1 MRLRRAVGT
10 IGLTQM
16 VGYAGSFYMP
26 APLAAEMGPAVGV
39 SPAFVFMLFSAAL
52 LIGAF
57 AGPSL
62 GRFIDRRGA
71 REALVAGSVLLAA
84 GGAGLGLAQ
93 DPVQLTIAWRV
104 VGAGMCLGLYDA
116 AFAGLVG
123 WYGQDARRA
132 ISGVTLMAGF
142 ASTIGWPLTAWLG
155 AEFGWRGACFAWAGA
170 NLLVC
175 LPLHLSLPKGRAVL
189 GLHRVD

>member
-1 MRLRRAVGT
+1 PPMRLRRAVAT

-84 GGAGLGLAQ
+84 GDLGRDPDGGLRKHHRLA
-93 DPVQLTIAWRV
+93 AHR
-104 VGAGMCLGLYDA
+104 
-116 AFAGLVG
+116 
-123 WYGQDARRA
+123 
-132 ISGVTLMAGF
+132 MAGGRVRLARGVF
-142 ASTIGWPLTAWLG
+142 RLG
-155 AEFGWRGACFAWAGA
+155 RRQSPG
-170 NLLVC
+170 
-175 LPLHLSLPKGRAVL
+175 LPAAAPQSA
-189 GLHRVD
+189 